1 MNKLGIVE
9 RDGKTVGYL
18 VRSPATGALLLFY
31 TNPEF
36 SPCVWTFNGD
46 MERPTF
52 SPSMLL
58 HPDNIH
64 GREHFFV
71 RAGKIEYLQDCDH
84 PMAGMTVDMVDVDGE
99 EVDP

>member
-64 GREHFFV
+64 GREHFSSGPE
-71 RAGKIEYLQDCDH
+71 RSNICRTATTPWQ
-84 PMAGMTVDMVDVDGE
+84 A
-99 EVDP
+99 

>member
-1 MNKLGIVE
+1 
-9 RDGKTVGYL
+9 
-18 VRSPATGALLLFY
+18 
-31 TNPEF
+31 
-36 SPCVWTFNGD
+36 

-84 PMAGMTVDMVDVDGE
+84 PMAGMTVDMVDVDGV